1 MGDSADETT
10 TVVVGGDR
18 GIGRG
23 LATAL
28 DQRGRRVV
36 VLADGPVDLTD
47 PAAVQA
53 ALVDASSP
61 APVTTVVLAHLDP
74 AALRTTSLLEL
85 GEPGWDAAA
94 ERSLRAAFVVLQQA
108 HAAVPD
114 GARIVLVLP
123 NVAAGGA
130 AGLVALCTAVE
141 GIRVMAK
148 AVARRWGAR
157 AITVNTIEVD
167 LAAFVLGDASG
178 DVDAAGSVPAV
189 SQLGTPALAPG
200 SAVADVMGLIEVL
213 ESPAGAALTGGLL
226 VADRGTVMQP

>member
-1 MGDSADETT
+1 MTETT

-28 DQRGRRVV
+28 DEQGRRVV

-47 PAAVQA
+47 PEAVRSA
-53 ALVDASSP
+53 FLDASSP

-74 AALRTTSLLEL
+74 AALRSTPLLDL
-85 GEPGWDAAA
+85 GEAGWEAAA

-108 HAAVPD
+108 QATVPD
-114 GARIVLVLP
+114 GARIVLVMP
-123 NVAAGGA
+123 TTAASGA
-130 AGLVALCTAVE
+130 SGLVALCTAVE

-157 AITVNTIEVD
+157 GITVNTIEVD
-167 LAAFVLGDASG
+167 LGAFVLDDVSGDADAVGSG
-178 DVDAAGSVPAV
+178 PAV

-200 SAVADVMGLIEVL
+200 SAVADVVGLIGVL
-213 ESPAGAALTGGLL
+213 ESDAGSALTGGLL